1 VLSSHLQ
8 SLSLAAALVAGAV
21 QAPAPVGS
29 RIALGADVGRYEAL
43 YGPPEF
49 RSLDDDSAKPWPP
62 QRAIRT
68 LGRLE
73 RIPGRGRSGEAS
85 PGLKDGGQRG
95 TADSGGAGPGRAG
108 DYDNPPYAVYRIC
121 RERSCLVLTPVDE
134 MRAAL
139 DDAITLWLDRDIEV
153 IGAIDE
159 LRRSATATPGRQVFL
174 TWSVFEV
181 PAAGTRPD
189 GAGGSTLEPLVRYPQ
204 GAEGRFVTVSGTFRG
219 ANLFGDMPQESQRRV
234 GDWVLRDGPYSIWVS
249 GKGPRGEGF
258 SLDPRSRSDC
268 HWRLEVVGRVEAK
281 DGYLYLKARRVS
293 LLRREREDESR
304 P

>member
-21 QAPAPVGS
+21 QAPAPVGG
-29 RIALGADVGRYEAL
+29 RIALGADVGRYEVL

-49 RSLDDDSAKPWPP
+49 RALDDDSAKPWPTL
-62 QRAIRT
+62 RAIRT

-73 RIPGRGRSGEAS
+73 RILGRGRSGEAS
-85 PGLKDGGQRG
+85 PGLGDAVQSG
-95 TADSGGAGPGRAG
+95 TAGGAAGGRAG
-108 DYDNPPYAVYRIC
+108 EYDNPNAVYRIC
-121 RERSCLVLTPVDE
+121 REHGCLVLTPVDE
-134 MRAAL
+134 MRTTL
-139 DDAITLWLDRDIEV
+139 DDAITLWLDRDVEV

-159 LRRSATATPGRQVFL
+159 IILPSNLRRQAFL
-174 TWSVFEV
+174 TWSFFEV

-189 GAGGSTLEPLVRYPQ
+189 GAGASTLEPLVRYPQ

-293 LLRREREDESR
+293 LLRREREDEPR